1 MESAQTQSSG
11 KEKKGLR
18 RIWRRIRDIIRQKP
32 ITTTPQTT
40 VQSTT
45 TPAITTK
52 PAPAPEPSETPQPAP
67 VKTQDPP
74 NKQDIKIEVDD
85 TADEP
90 LKPTELTSLPRETS
104 TTTSGGPS
112 NEADMRFQ
120 KAQAIFAR
128 YNIQLN
134 ETDWDMRPRVPYER
148 VSKNIRMRVRYTCH
162 NCSTT
167 FGHDR
172 VCVSC
177 QHRRCTQCSR
187 YPARKD
193 RTKMST
199 TTAPPADIAGE
210 GSKNVE
216 ASCHEC
222 QTGFE
227 IGATE
232 CPNCQHQI
240 CERCLRQATITVDR
254 PPDITVDQ
262 AAGARERAPMS

>member
-90 LKPTELTSLPRETS
+90 LKPTELTPLPQETS

-148 VSKNIRMRVRYTCH
+148 VSKNIRMRAKGLRM
-162 NCSTT
+162 
-167 FGHDR
+167 
-172 VCVSC
+172 
-177 QHRRCTQCSR
+177 SR
-187 YPARKD
+187 HHVMNARQVLKLEQQSVPIVN
-193 RTKMST
+193 TKYVNAVFEKPQLLS
-199 TTAPPADIAGE
+199 IARL
-210 GSKNVE
+210 
-216 ASCHEC
+216 
-222 QTGFE
+222 T
-227 IGATE
+227 
-232 CPNCQHQI
+232 
-240 CERCLRQATITVDR
+240 
-254 PPDITVDQ
+254 
-262 AAGARERAPMS
+262 